1 VIARPELDVGGDYAF
16 GHYTHEKNPVT
27 ARAALTTIQIIEDEG
42 LAQNAAKIGAFAMAR
57 LYDMKSKHTM
67 IGDVRGLGYL
77 MGIELVSSRV
87 TKTPANEAAEAV
99 MYRALEK
106 GLSFKTTFG
115 NVLTLTPPLT
125 TSEDEMARALDII
138 DESLKETAGMS

>member
-1 VIARPELDVGGDYAF
+1 
-16 GHYTHEKNPVT
+16 
-27 ARAALTTIQIIEDEG
+27 
-42 LAQNAAKIGAFAMAR
+42 
-57 LYDMKSKHTM
+57 
-67 IGDVRGLGYL
+67 
-77 MGIELVSSRV
+77 
-87 TKTPANEAAEAV
+87 